1 MDARSGG
8 SRDAKY
14 GGPART
20 PPGRTMTPASWVEA
34 NLGLT
39 VLSVISLALVLYL
52 AWVMVHP
59 ERF

>member
-1 MDARSGG
+1 M
-8 SRDAKY
+8 
-14 GGPART
+14 GPA
-20 PPGRTMTPASWVEA
+20 GWVEA

-39 VLSVISLALVLYL
+39 VLSVAAIGLVAYL

>member
-1 MDARSGG
+1 MG
-8 SRDAKY
+8 SLD
-14 GGPART
+14 
-20 PPGRTMTPASWVEA
+20 WVGD

-39 VLSVISLALVLYL
+39 VLSVLAIALVAYL

>member
-1 MDARSGG
+1 
-8 SRDAKY
+8 
-14 GGPART
+14 
-20 PPGRTMTPASWVEA
+20 MTPAAWVQA

-39 VLSVISLALVLYL
+39 VLSVLSLALVLYL